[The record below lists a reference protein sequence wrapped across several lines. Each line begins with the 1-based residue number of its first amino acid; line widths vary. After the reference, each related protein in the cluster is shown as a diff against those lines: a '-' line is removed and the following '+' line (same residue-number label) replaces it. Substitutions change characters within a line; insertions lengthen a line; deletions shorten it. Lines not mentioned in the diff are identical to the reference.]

1 MHLFLSYT
9 ISGLVIGAV
18 YGIAASG
25 LVLTYTTSGI
35 FNFAHGAIA
44 MLAAYV
50 YWQFRF
56 GWNWPAPLCL
66 ILVLLILAPLL
77 GALLYAG
84 IMRGLRNTAEVTKI
98 VVTVSV
104 LLGILALAQWIWN
117 PTTPRN
123 DFPFFGYTAKFKFL
137 GVFVTDHEVIA
148 IGAAVAIAVGLRYL
162 FQRTRTGVAMRAVVD
177 NPALLEL
184 NGGRPGRLAGI
195 SWAMGGAL
203 AALAGILITPIS
215 GGTLDVLQ
223 LTLLVLAATAAAMFG
238 RLRSLPRTFLG
249 AIVLGLASNYV
260 LAYFPTT
267 WTWASNFRISL
278 PMIVLFVVLLILPQ
292 DRLRGAILLRSRERF
307 KVPSMQSA
315 GLWSII
321 LLAVILLLEVTMTG
335 SAITA
340 LTVGMSFAIIALSLT
355 LLTGYAGEINLAP
368 VSLGAIATIFAFHLG
383 LSGVGLHQRM
393 TLGGILIGVAATA
406 VIGGLIALPAL
417 RLRGLYLALATLA
430 FGVFVSD
437 MLLNDITPHILPIF
451 HTHFSIFTNG
461 TLNIPKIK
469 VGPLDLAAPK
479 AFLTTVTVVFIV
491 IGIGLIA
498 LRHSAYGRRLAA
510 MKDSPAATATLGQ
523 NLVLLKLSVF
533 VFSAAIAGLGGIL
546 MSSAS
551 ISVNP
556 NTFIIF
562 ISLTLV
568 MLTVV
573 GGVGNVTGAL
583 IGGLLAGVGFQAITS
598 TFQNIYAHHGGPWS
612 FIANLSLV
620 APAAIGVSLGR
631 NPSGSV
637 GQIVEG
643 YAPLWR
649 AKPVLAGGIMLE
661 LAAYLLV
668 VTKVMSN
675 WWLVLA
681 TLIIGLALPLVGKAL
696 MPEAFAPPTP
706 PTGSPP
712 DSSREPVAAPATSAS
727 RAPAAT
733 GSVRMGLEGGSTSGH
748 P

>member
-1 MHLFLSYT
+1 MHLFLAYT
-9 ISGLVIGAV
+9 ITGLVTGAV
-18 YGIAASG
+18 YAIAASG

-35 FNFAHGAIA
+35 FNFAQGALA
-44 MLAAYV
+44 MLGAFV
-50 YWQFRF
+50 YWQFRY
-56 GWNWPAPLCL
+56 GWNWPAPVAL
-66 ILVLLILAPLL
+66 ILVLLILAPLV
-77 GALLYAG
+77 GALLYVG

-104 LLGILALAQWIWN
+104 MLGIIALAQWIWS

-123 DFPFFGYTAKFKFL
+123 DIPFFGESAKFKFL
-137 GVFVTDHEVIA
+137 GVYVTDHEVIA
-148 IGAAVAIAVGLRYL
+148 LGAAVLIGVGMRYL

-184 NGGRPGRLAGI
+184 NGGRPERLAAI

-203 AALAGILITPIS
+203 AALAGVLITPIS
-215 GGTLDVLQ
+215 GGALDVST
-223 LTLLVLAATAAAMFG
+223 LTLLVLDAIAAAMFG
-238 RLRSLPRTFLG
+238 RLRSLPRTFIG

-267 WTWASNFRISL
+267 WEWASNFRISL
-278 PMIVLFVVLLILPQ
+278 PMIVLFVVLLVLPQ
-292 DRLRGAILLRSRERF
+292 DRLRGVVLRSRERF
-307 KVPSMQSA
+307 KVPTLRSA
-315 GLWSII
+315 GLWAAI
-321 LLAVILLLEVTMTG
+321 LLAAILLLEQIMTTE
-335 SAITA
+335 AITA
-340 LTVGMSFAIIALSLT
+340 LTVGMTFAIIALSLT

-368 VSLGAIATIFAFHLG
+368 VAFGAIATIFVFHLG
-383 LSGVGLHQRM
+383 LSGIGLHSRI
-393 TLGGILIGVAATA
+393 TLGGILIGVAAAA

-437 MLLNDITPHILPIF
+437 MIIGDVTPHILPIF

-461 TLNIPKIK
+461 TLNVPKVK
-469 VGPLDLAAPK
+469 VGPLDLSAPK
-479 AFLTTVTVVFIV
+479 AFLTTVTVVFAV

-523 NLVLLKLSVF
+523 NLVKLKLSVF
-533 VFSAAIAGLGGIL
+533 VLSAAIAGLGGIL

-556 NTFIIF
+556 NSYLIF

-573 GGVGNVTGAL
+573 GGIGNVAGAL
-583 IGGLLAGVGFQAITS
+583 MGGVLAGVGFQAITS
-598 TFQNIYAHHGGPWS
+598 TFQNIYSAHAGPWN
-612 FIANLSLV
+612 FLANLSLV
-620 APAAIGVSLGR
+620 APALIGVSLGR
-631 NPSGSV
+631 NPSGAI

-649 AKPVLAGGIMLE
+649 AKPVLAGGILLE
-661 LAAYLLV
+661 AAAYLLV
-668 VTKVMSN
+668 LTKVMSN
-675 WWLVLA
+675 WWFVLA
-681 TLIIGLALPLVGKAL
+681 TAVIALGLPLVGKLL
-696 MPEAFAPPTP
+696 MPGAFAPPTP
-706 PTGSPP
+706 TGSPP
-712 DSSREPVAAPATSAS
+712 ATSAVPVVE
-727 RAPAAT
+727 APASLT
-733 GSVRMGLEGGSTSGH
+733 GAAAASGAVRMSIEGGSDSGR